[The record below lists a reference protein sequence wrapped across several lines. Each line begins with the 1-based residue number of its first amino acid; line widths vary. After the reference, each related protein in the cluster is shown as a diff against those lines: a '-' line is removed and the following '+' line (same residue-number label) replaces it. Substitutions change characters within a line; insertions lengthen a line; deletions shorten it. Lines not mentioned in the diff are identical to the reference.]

1 MKWTDVRA
9 AHPDRWLVIE
19 AIDAYTVGTRRIY
32 ESLDVIDVCR
42 DGASAMRRYRE
53 LRRRYPE
60 RELAPVFTG
69 MEELDIVER
78 WIGIRGRL
86 TLEMAA

>member
-1 MKWTDVRA
+1 MKWKDVRR
-9 AHPDRWLVIE
+9 AHPDSWLVIE
-19 AIDAYTVGTRRIY
+19 AIDAHTVGTRRIY
-32 ESLDVIDVCR
+32 ERIDVIDVCR
-42 DGASAMRRYRE
+42 DGAAAMRRYRE
-53 LRRRYPE
+53 LQRCYPG
-60 RELAPVFTG
+60 RELCPVHTE